1 VSARQKARARVN
13 DERCQVG
20 LRLSP
25 ELKARLD
32 AAADERDLSVNFL
45 ATRAIED
52 FLERLLPVEE
62 VKWAR

>member
-1 VSARQKARARVN
+1 VN

-32 AAADERDLSVNFL
+32 AAADV
-45 ATRAIED
+45 
-52 FLERLLPVEE
+52 LLRIANDP
-62 VKWAR
+62 A

>member
-1 VSARQKARARVN
+1 VN